1 MVRTVFLRTAP
12 AQSPAQSYKLEDC
25 LLTISINGE
34 DCLLTI
40 SINGED
46 CLLTISINGEDCLLT
61 ISINGEDCLLTISIN
76 GEDCFF
82 ENCSSTVPS
91 TVLQIG
97 GLFANHFHKRL
108 ANARGA

>member
-1 MVRTVFLRTAP
+1 MDEVEAQPFLYMVRTVFLRTAP

-46 CLLTISINGEDCLLT
+46 CA
-61 ISINGEDCLLTISIN
+61 
-76 GEDCFF
+76 

-97 GLFANHFHKRL
+97 GLFVNHFHKW
-108 ANARGA
+108 